1 MSEYFSNFPRILYDI
16 EGKNSTTPEYIV
28 AVNLMIRQRF
38 RDAIKEEISM
48 YYPYVIPEEM
58 ARPDILSFQQYGS
71 VAYAYLIMLV
81 NDIYDP
87 LFDWPLDSQQFE
99 KYLTNKYGSAA
110 AAMAE
115 TKYYYQI
122 IRAEVERTG
131 TSERIPAVKFIVD
144 QTTYDALDTGDR
156 TTQTAYEWEDELN
169 DNKRD
174 IKLIDASFIQD
185 IDYAVKR
192 TFAS

>member
-1 MSEYFSNFPRILYDI
+1 MANYFRNLPKVRYDI
-16 EGKNSTTPEYIV
+16 NGAEPNKFLNVTNI
-28 AVNLMIRQRF
+28 MKR
-38 RDAIKEEISM
+38 ISFKPSVIEDISD
-48 YYPYVIPEEM
+48 YYPYRVKDGE
-58 ARPDILSFQQYGS
+58 RPDIISHQKYGS

-87 LFDWPLDSQQFE
+87 LFDWPLSSQQFE
-99 KYLTNKYGSAA
+99 KYLINKYGSVSS
-110 AAMAE
+110 AMGT

-122 IRAEVERTG
+122 VRAEVARTG

-144 QTTYDALDTGDR
+144 QTTYDALDAGDR
-156 TTQTAYEWEDELN
+156 TTQSQYEWEDELN

-174 IKLIDASFIQD
+174 IKLIDASLIQD

-192 TFAS
+192 TYAS

>member
-1 MSEYFSNFPRILYDI
+1 MANYFRNLPKVRYDI
-16 EGKNSTTPEYIV
+16 YGAEPNKYRNVTNI
-28 AVNLMIRQRF
+28 MKR
-38 RDAIKEEISM
+38 ISFKPSVIEDISD
-48 YYPYVIPEEM
+48 YYPYRVKDGE
-58 ARPDILSFQQYGS
+58 RPDIISHQKYGT
-71 VAYAYLIMLV
+71 VAYAYLIMLI

-87 LFDWPLDSQQFE
+87 LFDWPLDAQQFE
-99 KYLTNKYGSAA
+99 KYLTNKYGSVS
-110 AAMAE
+110 AAMGE

-122 IRAEVERTG
+122 IRAEVARTG
-131 TSERIPAVKFIVD
+131 TSERVPEVKFIVD
-144 QTTYDALDTGDR
+144 ETTYDTLDAGDR

-174 IKLIDASFIQD
+174 IKLIQASLIQD

>member
-1 MSEYFSNFPRILYDI
+1 MANYFRNLPKIKYDI
-16 EGKNSTTPEYIV
+16 NGAEPNKFLNVTNI
-28 AVNLMIRQRF
+28 MKR
-38 RDAIKEEISM
+38 ISFKPSVIEDITS
-48 YYPYVIPEEM
+48 YYPYRVKDGE
-58 ARPDILSFQQYGS
+58 RPDILSFQQYGS

-87 LFDWPLDSQQFE
+87 LFDWPLSSQQFE
-99 KYLTNKYGSAA
+99 KYLVNKYGSVSSS
-110 AAMAE
+110 MGT

-122 IRAEVERTG
+122 IRAEVARTG

-156 TTQTAYEWEDELN
+156 TTQTQYEWEDELN

-174 IKLIDASFIQD
+174 IKLIDASLIQD

-192 TFAS
+192 TYAS

>member
-1 MSEYFSNFPRILYDI
+1 MANYFRNLPKVRYDI
-16 EGKNSTTPEYIV
+16 NGAEPNKYLNVTNI
-28 AVNLMIRQRF
+28 MKR
-38 RDAIKEEISM
+38 ISFKPSVIEDITN
-48 YYPYVIPEEM
+48 YYPYRVKDGE
-58 ARPDILSFQQYGS
+58 RPDILSFQQYGS

-87 LFDWPLDSQQFE
+87 LFDWPLSSQQFE
-99 KYLTNKYGSAA
+99 KYLINKYGSVSSS
-110 AAMAE
+110 MGT

-122 IRAEVERTG
+122 IRAEVARTG

-144 QTTYDALDTGDR
+144 QTTYDALGTGDR
-156 TTQTAYEWEDELN
+156 STQSQYEWEDELN

-174 IKLIDASFIQD
+174 IKLIDASFIRD

-192 TFAS
+192 TYAS